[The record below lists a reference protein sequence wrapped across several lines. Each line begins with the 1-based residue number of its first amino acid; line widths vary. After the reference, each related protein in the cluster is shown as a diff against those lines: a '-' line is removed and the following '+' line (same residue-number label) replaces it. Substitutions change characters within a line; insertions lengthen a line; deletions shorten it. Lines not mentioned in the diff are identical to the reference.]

1 MISCNF
7 YKVLHYQKIL
17 KSKVSFNLFSTYFC
31 KLSKPTMSHTTTEIK
46 KEEKKELY
54 AYQQGDINAIFER
67 LENAPKNHHLL
78 YQLPTGG
85 GKTVIFSEIVR
96 RYLAEYNKKV
106 VVLTH
111 RIELCKQTSKMLKSF
126 NVKNKIINSVI
137 KELPDQE
144 EYSCFVAMVE
154 TLKNR
159 LNDEKLEIDN
169 VGLVIIDEA
178 HYNSFRKLLVSFK
191 NSFILGVTATPLSS
205 NIKLPMNEN
214 YNELIVGDPIYRL
227 IENGFLAK
235 AVTYSYDVGLT
246 SLKVGINGDYTVK
259 SSDDLYTNMAMQE
272 KLLHAY
278 TEKSLGKKTLIF
290 NNGINTSLYVYE
302 TFREAGYDIR
312 HLDNTTTTEDRK
324 EILAWFKHTPDAI
337 LTSVGILTTGFD
349 EPTVETII
357 LNRATKSLTLYFQ
370 MIGRGSRKLPGKDNF
385 TVIDLGN
392 NAARFGLWSEPIDW
406 QHIFKSPEFY
416 LENLRDDAEI
426 EMHFKYTMPPD
437 LRAKFS
443 KTADVTFDVDEEHKL
458 AIAKNE
464 RSKVVIDK
472 SLDQHAAM
480 CVDNTETLPEAKSLS
495 RELEDDIESRVKY
508 FTKCLSKSSKNYRE
522 WLMEDYKLKLALLIG
537 KKYRE
542 KIMNEPD

>member
-1 MISCNF
+1 M
-7 YKVLHYQKIL
+7 HQKDL
-17 KSKVSFNLFSTYFC
+17 EV
-31 KLSKPTMSHTTTEIK
+31 EI
-46 KEEKKELY
+46 EERKELY
-54 AYQQGDINAIFER
+54 SYQQGDIDAIFER
-67 LENAPKNHHLL
+67 LDNADKNYHLL

-96 RYLAEYNKKV
+96 RYLSKHDKKV

-111 RIELCKQTSKMLKSF
+111 RIELCKQTSKMLNGF
-126 NVKNKIINSVI
+126 DVTNKIINSKV
-137 KELPDQE
+137 KELPDQND
-144 EYSCFVAMVE
+144 YSCFVAMVE

-159 LNDEKLEIDN
+159 INDEKLHLDN
-169 VGLVIIDEA
+169 IGLVIIDEA
-178 HYNSFRKLLVSFK
+178 HYNSFRKLLSSFK
-191 NSFILGVTATPLSS
+191 NAFILGVTATPLSS

-214 YNELIVGDPIYRL
+214 YNELIVGDTISSL
-227 IENGFLAK
+227 IEKGFLAK
-235 AVTYSYDVGLT
+235 ATTYSYDVGLT

-259 SSDDLYTNMAMQE
+259 SSDDLYSNMMMQE

-302 TFREAGYDIR
+302 TFREAGFAIR
-312 HLDNTTTTEDRK
+312 HLDNTSSAEERK
-324 EILAWFKHTPDAI
+324 DILHWFKKTPDAI

-370 MIGRGSRKLPGKDNF
+370 MIGRGSRKLPNKNTF
-385 TVIDLGN
+385 SVIDLGN
-392 NAARFGLWSEPIDW
+392 NAARFGLWNEPVDW

-426 EMHFKYTMPPD
+426 EMHFKYQMPAE

-443 KTADVTFDVDEEHKL
+443 KTADVNFDVDEEHKK
-458 AIAKNE
+458 AIAQNL
-464 RSKVVIDK
+464 RSKVVMEK

-480 CVDNTETLPEAKSLS
+480 CVDNTEELYDAKQLAK
-495 RELEDDIESRVKY
+495 ELQDDIESRMKSY
-508 FTKCLSKSSKNYRE
+508 AKCLSHCSKNYRE
-522 WLMEDYKLKLALLIG
+522 WLIEDYKQKLVLLIG

-542 KIMNEPD
+542 KLFS

>member
-1 MISCNF
+1 MPQNT
-7 YKVLHYQKIL
+7 LE
-17 KSKVSFNLFSTYFC
+17 
-31 KLSKPTMSHTTTEIK
+31 TEF
-46 KEEKKELY
+46 EDRKELY
-54 AYQQGDINAIFER
+54 DYQKCDIDAIFER
-67 LENAPKNHHLL
+67 IDNASPQHHLL

-96 RYLAEYNKKV
+96 RYIQKHDKKV

-111 RIELCKQTSKMLKSF
+111 RIELCKQTSKMLKGF
-126 NVKNKIINSVI
+126 GVKNKIINSNV
-137 KELPDQE
+137 KELPDQND
-144 EYSCFVAMVE
+144 YSCFVAMVE

-159 LNDEKLEIDN
+159 INDEKLHLDN
-169 VGLVIIDEA
+169 IGLVIIDEA
-178 HYNSFRKLLVSFK
+178 HYNSFRKLLSSFK
-191 NSFILGVTATPLSS
+191 KAFILGVTATPLSS
-205 NIKLPMNEN
+205 NIKLPMHQN
-214 YNELIVGDPIYRL
+214 YDELIVGDTIQSL
-227 IENGFLAK
+227 INKGFLAK
-235 AVTYSYDVGLT
+235 AITYSYDVGLT

-302 TFREAGYDIR
+302 TFREAGYDVR
-312 HLDNTTTTEDRK
+312 HLDNTSSTEERK
-324 EILAWFKHTPDAI
+324 DILHWFKHTPNAI

-370 MIGRGSRKLPGKDNF
+370 MIGRGSRKLENKDEF

-392 NAARFGLWSEPIDW
+392 NAARFGLWSDPVNW
-406 QHIFKSPEFY
+406 QHIFKSPEYY

-426 EMHFKYTMPPD
+426 ELYFKYEMPLE

-443 KTADVTFDVDEEHKL
+443 KTQVVTFDVDEEHKMVIRQNL
-458 AIAKNE
+458 
-464 RSKVVIDK
+464 RSKVVLEK
-472 SLDQHAAM
+472 SLEQHAAM
-480 CVDNTETLPEAKSLS
+480 CVDNSEELQDAKRLAK
-495 RELEDDIESRVKY
+495 ELDEDIECRVKR
-508 FTKCLSKSSKNYRE
+508 FSKCLSQCSKNYRE
-522 WLMEDYKLKLALLIG
+522 WLVEDYKMKLTLLIG

-542 KIMNEPD
+542 KIMNEAD